1 MAKAMVECRVCKQKF
16 NRLDPTLI
24 EGTDWVQPVRRFYYH
39 KKCYE
44 DFARKKGQIGKD
56 GIELEADETVWKS
69 AAEDYLKRDLKISI
83 DYKRFNSQWKR
94 LVEKDGRTP
103 KGIYFTLRYFYDVCR
118 GLTEKSEGGIGIVS
132 HVYEDATAYWGER
145 NQRDKGII
153 AKIEQQIR
161 EAASQN
167 IVQVSLK
174 KSKKQVKSAADV
186 LAAVDMEE
194 DE

>member
-16 NRLDPTLI
+16 NRLDPALV
-24 EGTDWVQPVRRFYYH
+24 EGEYWVKPVNLHYYH

-44 DFARKKGQIGKD
+44 DFAKKKGQIGKD
-56 GIELEADETVWKS
+56 GIEFEADEMVWK
-69 AAEDYLKRDLKISI
+69 AATEDYLKRDLKVSI

-118 GLTEKSEGGIGIVS
+118 GLTEKCEGGIGIVS

-145 NQRDKGII
+145 NQRDKGIV
-153 AKIEQQIR
+153 ARIEQQIR
-161 EAASQN
+161 EAAAQN
-167 IVQVSLK
+167 IVKVNLK
-174 KSKKQVKSAADV
+174 KTKKQTKTAAEA
-186 LAAVDMEE
+186 LAAVDME
-194 DE
+194 DEE